1 MQSSPRKFHRNY
13 SELTLPNHNPSAPRK
28 VSLDDAR
35 ATPHPRPTATDGEVA
50 ARFQFKLT
58 SEVLSFEMEEQ
69 RSRQMRTISSH
80 PALLAYYQCF
90 KRLFQ
95 GLFEAARLMRE
106 DISPRKQQDPS
117 FLLLRLLLGEGS
129 EWTAADLMRAQQLAR
144 NIHFLAHTSAEFD
157 RRIDLVAR
165 KVVLLNTRRPRI
177 ENAFLNKRVGRRWAA
192 VRREAGEWVE
202 GEFGRAEERLCVL
215 EMQKLVRERLSE
227 AEWGQRVQRECVV
240 EEIDSDMNFDFK
252 FEFLLT
258 EELCFGLG
266 EELFREEPPSLCL
279 VM

>member
-1 MQSSPRKFHRNY
+1 
-13 SELTLPNHNPSAPRK
+13 
-28 VSLDDAR
+28 
-35 ATPHPRPTATDGEVA
+35 
-50 ARFQFKLT
+50 
-58 SEVLSFEMEEQ
+58 
-69 RSRQMRTISSH
+69 
-80 PALLAYYQCF
+80 
-90 KRLFQ
+90 
-95 GLFEAARLMRE
+95 
-106 DISPRKQQDPS
+106 
-117 FLLLRLLLGEGS
+117 
-129 EWTAADLMRAQQLAR
+129 MRAQQFAR
-144 NIHFLAHTSAEFD
+144 NINFLAHTSAEFE

-177 ENAFLNKRVGRRWAA
+177 ENAFLNKRVVGRWAEL
-192 VRREAGEWVE
+192 RKGAGEWVE

-215 EMQKLVRERLSE
+215 EMQMLVRERLSQE
-227 AEWGQRVQRECVV
+227 EWGQRIQKEYVH